1 MCPKVSTQYKIDVK
15 EKIVNAALMTFSKYG
30 YDRTRMDDVAEA
42 AKVSKGRLY
51 LYFKNKEELFYAI
64 SERNIAELKQQLS
77 TLFTGKENLI
87 SGSGN
92 FYENFRSKN
101 TTNLEKVFFEIIA
114 ESSRNLKLRK
124 MLYEQRIK
132 IFDVVIE
139 YLNSQMQ
146 RGLIKK
152 GTNTKAIA
160 SGLVSLYNGLS
171 LSRVLGISES
181 LNKQTWLDTVRAI
194 FSAISQYELV
204 KQKFQKVKG

>member
-77 TLFTGKENLI
+77 TLFTGKENLK
-87 SGSGN
+87 SGSEN

-101 TTNLEKVFFEIIA
+101 TTDLEKVFFEIIA

-171 LSRVLGISES
+171 LSRVLGISET

-194 FSAISQYELV
+194 FNAIS
-204 KQKFQKVKG
+204 

>member
-15 EKIVNAALMTFSKYG
+15 EKIVNAALVTFSKYG

-77 TLFTGKENLI
+77 TLFTGKENLK
-87 SGSGN
+87 SSSEN
-92 FYENFRSKN
+92 FYENFRINN
-101 TTNLEKVFFEIIA
+101 TTDLEKVFFEIIA
-114 ESSRNLKLRK
+114 ESSRNLKLRN

-171 LSRVLGISES
+171 LSRVLGISET

-194 FSAISQYELV
+194 FNAIS
-204 KQKFQKVKG
+204 

>member
-15 EKIVNAALMTFSKYG
+15 EKIVNAALITFSKYG

-77 TLFTGKENLI
+77 TLFTGKENLK
-87 SGSGN
+87 SNSEN
-92 FYENFRSKN
+92 FYENFRSNN
-101 TTNLEKVFFEIIA
+101 TTDLEKVFFEIIA

-124 MLYEQRIK
+124 MLYQQRIK

-171 LSRVLGISES
+171 LSRVLGISET
-181 LNKQTWLDTVRAI
+181 LNKQTWLETVRAI
-194 FSAISQYELV
+194 FNAIS
-204 KQKFQKVKG
+204 

>member
-77 TLFTGKENLI
+77 TLFTGKENLK
-87 SGSGN
+87 SSSEN
-92 FYENFRSKN
+92 FYENFRSNN
-101 TTNLEKVFFEIIA
+101 TTDLEKVFFEIIA

-171 LSRVLGISES
+171 LSRVLGISET

-194 FSAISQYELV
+194 FNAI
-204 KQKFQKVKG
+204 G

>member
-77 TLFTGKENLI
+77 TLFTGKENLK
-87 SGSGN
+87 SSSEN
-92 FYENFRSKN
+92 FYENFRSNN
-101 TTNLEKVFFEIIA
+101 TTDLEKVFFEIIA

-124 MLYEQRIK
+124 MLYQQRIK

-171 LSRVLGISES
+171 LSRVLGISET

-194 FSAISQYELV
+194 FNAIS
-204 KQKFQKVKG
+204 

>member
-15 EKIVNAALMTFSKYG
+15 EKIVNAALMTFSKSG

-87 SGSGN
+87 SESGN

-114 ESSRNLKLRK
+114 ESSRNPKLRK

-194 FSAISQYELV
+194 FSAIS
-204 KQKFQKVKG
+204 

>member
-194 FSAISQYELV
+194 FNAIS
-204 KQKFQKVKG
+204 

>member
-77 TLFTGKENLI
+77 TLFTGKENLK
-87 SGSGN
+87 SSSEN
-92 FYENFRSKN
+92 FYENFRSNN
-101 TTNLEKVFFEIIA
+101 TTDLEKVFFEIIA

-171 LSRVLGISES
+171 LSRVLGISET
-181 LNKQTWLDTVRAI
+181 LNKQTWLDTVRVLY
-194 FSAISQYELV
+194 STL
-204 KQKFQKVKG
+204 

>member
-15 EKIVNAALMTFSKYG
+15 EKIVNAALITFSKYG

-92 FYENFRSKN
+92 FYKNFRSKN

-194 FSAISQYELV
+194 FSAIS
-204 KQKFQKVKG
+204 

>member
-64 SERNIAELKQQLS
+64 SERNIADLKQQLS
-77 TLFTGKENLI
+77 TLFTGKENPI

-101 TTNLEKVFFEIIA
+101 TTDLEKVFFEIIA

-124 MLYEQRIK
+124 MLYKQRIK

-146 RGLIKK
+146 KGLIKK

-171 LSRVLGISES
+171 LSRVLGISET

-194 FSAISQYELV
+194 FSAIS
-204 KQKFQKVKG
+204 

>member
-77 TLFTGKENLI
+77 SLFTGKENLI

-101 TTNLEKVFFEIIA
+101 TTDLEKVFFEIIA

-171 LSRVLGISES
+171 LSRVLGISET

-194 FSAISQYELV
+194 FSAIS
-204 KQKFQKVKG
+204 

>member
-77 TLFTGKENLI
+77 TLFTGKENLK
-87 SGSGN
+87 SSSEN
-92 FYENFRSKN
+92 FYENFRSNN
-101 TTNLEKVFFEIIA
+101 TADLEKVFFEIIA

-152 GTNTKAIA
+152 GTNTKTIA

-171 LSRVLGISES
+171 LSRVLGISET

-194 FSAISQYELV
+194 FNAIS
-204 KQKFQKVKG
+204 

>member
-15 EKIVNAALMTFSKYG
+15 EKIVNAALITFSKYG
-30 YDRTRMDDVAEA
+30 YDRTRMDDVAGA

-64 SERNIAELKQQLS
+64 SERNITELKQQLS
-77 TLFTGKENLI
+77 TLFTGKENLK
-87 SGSGN
+87 SSSEN
-92 FYENFRSKN
+92 FYENFRSNN
-101 TTNLEKVFFEIIA
+101 TTDLEKVFFEIIA

-171 LSRVLGISES
+171 LSRVLGISET

-194 FSAISQYELV
+194 FNAIS
-204 KQKFQKVKG
+204 

>member
-30 YDRTRMDDVAEA
+30 YHRTRMDDVAEA

-124 MLYEQRIK
+124 MLYAQRIK

-194 FSAISQYELV
+194 FSAIS
-204 KQKFQKVKG
+204 

>member
-77 TLFTGKENLI
+77 TLFTGKENLK
-87 SGSGN
+87 SSSEN
-92 FYENFRSKN
+92 FYENFRSN
-101 TTNLEKVFFEIIA
+101 HTTDLEKVFFEIIA

-171 LSRVLGISES
+171 LSRVLGISET

-194 FSAISQYELV
+194 FNAIS
-204 KQKFQKVKG
+204 

>member
-77 TLFTGKENLI
+77 TLFTGKENLK
-87 SGSGN
+87 SSSEN
-92 FYENFRSKN
+92 FYENFRRNNS
-101 TTNLEKVFFEIIA
+101 TDLEKVFFEIIA

-171 LSRVLGISES
+171 LSRVLGISET

-194 FSAISQYELV
+194 FNAIS
-204 KQKFQKVKG
+204 

>member
-51 LYFKNKEELFYAI
+51 LYFKNKEDLFYAI
-64 SERNIAELKQQLS
+64 SESNIADLKQQLS

-101 TTNLEKVFFEIIA
+101 TTDLEKVFFEIIA

-171 LSRVLGISES
+171 LSRVLGISET

-194 FSAISQYELV
+194 FNAIS
-204 KQKFQKVKG
+204 

>member
-30 YDRTRMDDVAEA
+30 YHRTRMDDVAEA

-92 FYENFRSKN
+92 FYDNFRSKN
-101 TTNLEKVFFEIIA
+101 TTDLEKVFFEIIA

-152 GTNTKAIA
+152 DTNTKAIA

-171 LSRVLGISES
+171 LSRVLGISET
-181 LNKQTWLDTVRAI
+181 LNKQTWLDTVKAI
-194 FSAISQYELV
+194 FSAIS
-204 KQKFQKVKG
+204 

>member
-77 TLFTGKENLI
+77 TLFTGKENLK
-87 SGSGN
+87 SGSEN
-92 FYENFRSKN
+92 FYENFRSEN
-101 TTNLEKVFFEIIA
+101 TTDLEKVFFEIIA

-171 LSRVLGISES
+171 LSRVLGISET

-194 FSAISQYELV
+194 FNAIS
-204 KQKFQKVKG
+204 

>member
-77 TLFTGKENLI
+77 TLFTGKENLK
-87 SGSGN
+87 SSSEN
-92 FYENFRSKN
+92 FYENFRSNN
-101 TTNLEKVFFEIIA
+101 TTDLEKVFFEIIA

-171 LSRVLGISES
+171 LSRVLGISET
-181 LNKQTWLDTVRAI
+181 LNKQTWLETVRAI
-194 FSAISQYELV
+194 FNAIS
-204 KQKFQKVKG
+204 

>member
-15 EKIVNAALMTFSKYG
+15 EKIVNAALMTFSKSG

-152 GTNTKAIA
+152 GTNTKTIA

-171 LSRVLGISES
+171 LSRVLGISET

-194 FSAISQYELV
+194 FNAIS
-204 KQKFQKVKG
+204 